1 MLEERQLRRQL
12 KNGAKAQDVVTL
24 DVPRQRMWWEKVL
37 LFVREGRLFLGNFG
51 GFCEAMKFAFCLC
64 DFLGNHFLTPKDW
77 FDDMHPP
84 KIVKL
89 RRHEGQFT
97 TGEQ

>member
-24 DVPRQRMWWEKVL
+24 DVPRRRMWWEKVL
-37 LFVREGRLFLGNFG
+37 LFVRGVDCFWGI
-51 GFCEAMKFAFCLC
+51 CEAMKFVFCL
-64 DFLGNHFLTPKDW
+64 W
-77 FDDMHPP
+77 FDDPP
-84 KIVKL
+84 KIVEL

-97 TGEQ
+97 AGEQRTEDSES